1 MQIIKTAEGLLTA
14 LAQRKAS
21 VGLVPTMGALHQGHL
36 SLIKRAISENE
47 TVVVSIYINPT
58 QFDRKED
65 LTKYPRTLAAD
76 LILLESLSKDL
87 IIYTP
92 SDETLYPQ
100 GIVSKNYDF
109 GSLATHMEG
118 ASRPGHFNGVAT
130 VVEALFK
137 RVKPHKAYFGEKD
150 FQQLQIINALNQ
162 QLNMGIEIIGCP
174 IERTAEGLALSSR
187 NTLLS
192 EAQKKKAAQIYQ
204 TLYLLIDTIDTWSVN
219 QMEHFF
225 KTKIEALAGYKV
237 DYFAVA
243 AVTDLVPVKTLDPTL
258 NYRLFAAVFVG
269 NIRLIDN
276 LELVRK

>member
-36 SLIKRAISENE
+36 SLIKRAISENA

-118 ASRPGHFNGVAT
+118 VSRPGHFNGVAT
-130 VVEALFK
+130 VIEALFK

-174 IERTAEGLALSSR
+174 IERTDEGLALSSR

-204 TLYLLIDTIDTWSVN
+204 TLCLLIDTIDTWSVN

-225 KTKIEALAGYKV
+225 KTKIEALAGFKV